1 MPTNP
6 NKLSQFW
13 QELKRRNVTHVL
25 AVYIAAAFMLLE
37 LVDMIS
43 EPFGLPDWS
52 MKAAFFILI
61 AGLVIALIVSWIYDI
76 HPKGG
81 LVKTDPAEKAAEE
94 AEQSSFKGWKIA
106 SYVSFIIII
115 ALIILNIIPR
125 AGQAIDDKLLDKSFA
140 VLPFRNLSI
149 DSTQAYFC
157 DAIREEILNHLDKIE
172 AFSVRSRTS
181 TDQYRDTEKTITA
194 IGEELHVNYLLEGSI
209 GLEADEMKI
218 WVQLI
223 DAKTDE
229 RLWSDDFIYKK
240 ARIFAIQRDIAKAIA
255 AELKVKLSPEEI
267 EKIDKTPT
275 EDNAAYQAYIRGRYY
290 ANQPH
295 FIREN
300 WERVLQN
307 FQEAVKID
315 TGFAL
320 AYSELAVAHALFH
333 YLNWDLSQSRLEKAD
348 QAAAK
353 ALELGSDIPEV
364 HLALGYYYLYAYR
377 DQKQQEE
384 HWEIAERELPN
395 NIEIM
400 KAKASDFQSKGQWE
414 ESRKILEKASELNP
428 NDAEV
433 HSDMGMGL
441 WFLHRYKDAEDALN
455 RAITLSPNEQWPYV
469 VKAYNIWSWKGPNQ
483 QSRDVIKYVGMEN
496 EWYLFSW
503 YFQEIGEGKLEAAF
517 QLLSDTSTVEGIK
530 NKMWVIPKP
539 LLSAIL
545 YKYLGDNELAQKYYE
560 TAVRF
565 LEKKVRELPDD
576 RRYHS
581 SLGLAYAGT
590 GNKELAI
597 KETNRAVG
605 LLPVSVDAVYGLP
618 AAIDVAIVYTMLGEF
633 DLAIDQLKY
642 LLSFP
647 NFISVVWIDWDIRF
661 APLKAHPR
669 YKELTQYL
677 SSNP

>member
-1 MPTNP
+1 MP

-13 QELKRRNVTHVL
+13 QELKRRNVTRVL

-52 MKAAFFILI
+52 MRVGFFVLL
-61 AGLVIALIVSWIYDI
+61 AGLIIALIVSWIFDA
-76 HPKGG
+76 HPEGG
-81 LVKTDPAEKAAEE
+81 LVKTVPAEKD
-94 AEQSSFKGWKIA
+94 AEQSSIKGWKIA
-106 SYVSFIIII
+106 SYLSFVIII

-125 AGQAIDDKLLDKSFA
+125 ADIPTNGKLLDKSVA

-149 DSTQAYFC
+149 DSTQVYFC

-181 TDQYRDTEKTITA
+181 TEQYKDTEKTITA
-194 IGEELHVNYLLEGSI
+194 IGEELHVKYLVEGSI
-209 GLEADEMKI
+209 GLEADELKI

-223 DAKTDE
+223 DAKADE
-229 RLWSDDFIYKK
+229 CIWSDDFIYKK
-240 ARIFAIQRDIAKAIA
+240 AHIFAIQRDIAKAIA
-255 AELKVKLSPEEI
+255 AELEVKLSPEEI

-275 EDNAAYQAYIRGRYY
+275 ENNTAYQAYIRGRYY

-300 WERVLQN
+300 WDRVLQN
-307 FQEAVKID
+307 FQEAVEID

-320 AYSELAVAHALFH
+320 AYSELAAAHALFH

-353 ALELGSDIPEV
+353 ALEFGSDIPEV
-364 HLALGYYYLYAYR
+364 QLALGYYYLYAYR

-384 HWEIAERELPN
+384 HWEIAERGLPN
-395 NIEIM
+395 NVEIM
-400 KAKASDFQSKGQWE
+400 KAKAYDF
-414 ESRKILEKASELNP
+414 ESRGLWKEYLKILEKVSERNP

-433 HSDMGMGL
+433 HSGIGMGL
-441 WFLHRYKDAEDALN
+441 WFFHRFKDAEDALN
-455 RAITLSPNEQWPYV
+455 RAITLSPNEPWPYV

-483 QSRDVIKYVGMEN
+483 QSRDVLKYISKEN
-496 EWYLFSW
+496 EWYLFSM
-503 YFQEIGEGKLEAAF
+503 YFQELGEGNLEAAL
-517 QLLSDTSTVEGIK
+517 QLLSDPSGIEGIN

-539 LLSAIL
+539 LLSAII
-545 YKYLGDNELAQKYYE
+545 YQYLDNKELAQKYFE
-560 TAVRF
+560 TAITF
-565 LEKKVRELPDD
+565 LEKKVRELPND

-581 SLGLAYAGT
+581 SLGLAYAGI
-590 GNKELAI
+590 GNKELAL
-597 KETNRAVG
+597 KEINRAVE

-633 DLAIDQLKY
+633 DLAIDQIEY

-647 NFISVVWIDWDIRF
+647 NFISIVWIEWDIRF
-661 APLKAHPR
+661 APIITHPR
-669 YKELTQYL
+669 YHKLTL
-677 SSNP
+677 NTR

>member
-1 MPTNP
+1 MSAHP
-6 NKLSQFW
+6 NKLSKFW

-52 MKAAFFILI
+52 MKVGFFALLVGLI
-61 AGLVIALIVSWIYDI
+61 IVLIVSWIYDA
-76 HPKGG
+76 HPEGG
-81 LVKTDPAEKAAEE
+81 LVKTETAENAAEE
-94 AEQSSFKGWKIA
+94 AGQSSFKAWKIA
-106 SYVSFIIII
+106 SYISFIVII

-125 AGQAIDDKLLDKSFA
+125 TGQRADNKHLDKSVA
-140 VLPFRNLSI
+140 VLPFRNLSN

-181 TDQYRDTEKTITA
+181 TEQYRNTKKTITA
-194 IGEELHVNYLLEGSI
+194 IGEELHVNYLVEGSI
-209 GLEADEMKI
+209 GLEADEIKI

-229 RLWSDDFIYKK
+229 HLWSDDFIYQK

-255 AELKVKLSPEEI
+255 AELKVNLSPEEI
-267 EKIDKTPT
+267 EKIEKTPT

-307 FQEAVKID
+307 FQEAVEID
-315 TGFAL
+315 SGFAL
-320 AYSELAVAHALFH
+320 AYSELAAAHALFH

-348 QAAAK
+348 QTAAK
-353 ALELGSDIPEV
+353 AMELGSDIPEV
-364 HLALGYYYLYAYR
+364 QLALGYYYLYAYR
-377 DQKQQEE
+377 DHEKQEE
-384 HWEIAERELPN
+384 HWGIAERGLPN
-395 NIEIM
+395 NIEIL
-400 KAKASDFQSKGQWE
+400 KAKAYNFQSKGLWKE
-414 ESRKILEKASELNP
+414 YLKALEKASELNP

-433 HSDMGMGL
+433 HSDIALGL
-441 WFLHRYKDAEDALN
+441 WFLHRYKDAEVSLN
-455 RAITLSPNEQWPYV
+455 RAITLSPNESWPYV
-469 VKAYNIWSWKGPNQ
+469 VKAYNIWSWIGPNQ
-483 QSRDVIKYVGMEN
+483 QSRDALKNIEMEN

-503 YFQEIGEGKLEAAF
+503 YFQELGEGKLEAALG
-517 QLLSDTSTVEGIK
+517 LLSDTSVIEGIN

-545 YKYLGDNELAQKYYE
+545 YQHLGDDELAQKHYE
-560 TAVRF
+560 TAVSF
-565 LEKKVRELPDD
+565 LEKKISELPDD

-590 GNKELAI
+590 GQKELAM
-597 KETNRAVG
+597 KEINRAVE
-605 LLPVSVDAVYGLP
+605 LLPVSEDAVYGLP
-618 AAIDVAIVYTMLGEF
+618 AALDVAIGYTMLGEL
-633 DLAIDQLKY
+633 DCAIDQLEY
-642 LLSFP
+642 LLSIP
-647 NFISVVWIDWDIRF
+647 NFITVVWIEWDIRF
-661 APLKAHPR
+661 APLKTHPR
-669 YKELTQYL
+669 YKKLTLNTQ
-677 SSNP
+677 